1 MDALGGEMN
10 YTAMVRDWRIMPWL
24 AGGLVHLKAGGKADC
39 IRQFLHLR
47 ISFCALPAKTAASA
61 QSSQCL
67 FLVLSQITKSIPIC
81 SESSTIRRYTFL
93 NTIMMLEMLKSF
105 IPECLC
111 FTLCRADPHSIHG
124 RLQQRQ
130 IMVEFWVLGGWLIKT
145 LQTHFINVSKSYL
158 RCGTQRQSSRGAL
171 MHNTMFSGKMCLQ
184 FILKKN

>member
-1 MDALGGEMN
+1 ME
-10 YTAMVRDWRIMPWL
+10 
-24 AGGLVHLKAGGKADC
+24 
-39 IRQFLHLR
+39 
-47 ISFCALPAKTAASA
+47 
-61 QSSQCL
+61 
-67 FLVLSQITKSIPIC
+67 LSQITKSIPIC

-158 RCGTQRQSSRGAL
+158 CCGTQRQSSRWAL
-171 MHNTMFSGKMCLQ
+171 MHKTMFARKMCLH
-184 FILKKN
+184 FILKKKKSQNILKPWLRGRVCILGCWSLEFNTRKEYFLLDWLLRAWLF

>member
-1 MDALGGEMN
+1 M
-10 YTAMVRDWRIMPWL
+10 
-24 AGGLVHLKAGGKADC
+24 
-39 IRQFLHLR
+39 
-47 ISFCALPAKTAASA
+47 
-61 QSSQCL
+61 
-67 FLVLSQITKSIPIC
+67 VLSQITKSIPIC

-105 IPECLC
+105 ISECLC

-158 RCGTQRQSSRGAL
+158 CCGTQRQSSRGAL
-171 MHNTMFSGKMCLQ
+171 MHKTMFSRKMSLH
-184 FILKKN
+184 FIFKKKHRNLLKPWLRGGVCHFGCYSLEFNTRREHFLLDWLLRAWLF